1 VAKVRGGLR
10 SAAGEDLF
18 AVFDALSEKLEGV
31 FRTLRGQGSLTAA
44 DVEAALREIR
54 LALLEADVHFK
65 VAKQFLDR
73 VREKA
78 TGQEVLKSLTPAQ
91 AVIRIVRD
99 EMVALLGGEE
109 PRPLQTSARLP
120 SVILMAGLQ
129 GSGKTTTAAKLGAWL
144 VKSGNHPLLVS
155 TDVYR
160 PAAREQ
166 LLSIGTKAGLKVH
179 HPEGVNDPA
188 ALLRSALDEARA
200 VGHEFL
206 IVDTAG
212 RLHIDDKLMTEL
224 QQLKALG
231 QPSEVLYVADAMTGQ
246 DAVRSAEEFHRRI
259 GITGIVLSKLDGD
272 ARGGAA
278 LSAAAVTGCPVKFAG
293 VGERVD
299 EFELFQPVRMAGR
312 ILGMGDV
319 LGLIEKAEQH
329 VDREKAE
336 EMVRKLRR
344 SEFTLD
350 DYKEQLGQVRKMGSL
365 DQVLAMIPGMARQAK
380 DVDTEAGE
388 KEMRRHLAIIDS
400 MTALER
406 REPSV
411 INGSR
416 RKRIA
421 KGSGTAV
428 EDVNRLLKQYVQA
441 RKLMKQFGGG
451 GGKMLKKLAA
461 RMPPQFR

>member
-1 VAKVRGGLR
+1 
-10 SAAGEDLF
+10 
-18 AVFDALSEKLEGV
+18 VFDALTEKLEGV
-31 FRTLRGQGSLTAA
+31 FRTLRGQGSLTAS

-78 TGQEVLKSLTPAQ
+78 TGQDVLKSLTPAQ
-91 AVIRIVRD
+91 SVIRIVRD

-109 PRPLQTSARLP
+109 APRLETSARLP

-129 GSGKTTTAAKLGAWL
+129 GSGKTTTSAKLGAWL
-144 VKSGNHPLLVS
+144 VKTGHHPLLVS

-166 LLSIGTKAGLKVH
+166 LLSIGSKAGLKVH
-179 HPEGVNDPA
+179 HPQALGEPA
-188 ALLRSALDEARA
+188 AILRSALEESRS
-200 VGHEFL
+200 VGHDFL

-212 RLHIDDKLMTEL
+212 RLHVDDELMTEL
-224 QQLKALG
+224 ADLKTLA

-246 DAVRSAEEFHRRI
+246 DAVKSAEEFHRRV

-278 LSAAAVTGCPVKFAG
+278 LSAAAVTGTPVKFAG

-319 LGLIEKAEQH
+319 FGLIEKAEQH
-329 VDREKAE
+329 LDREKAE

-350 DYKEQLGQVRKMGSL
+350 DYKDQLGQIRKMGSL
-365 DQVLAMIPGMARQAK
+365 DQVLSMIPGIGSKAR
-380 DVDTEAGE
+380 DVDTEAGAQ
-388 KEMRRHLAIIDS
+388 EMQRHTAIIDS

-421 KGSGTAV
+421 KGSGTTV

-441 RKLMKQFGGG
+441 RKMMKQFGGG
-451 GGKMLKKLAA
+451 GAKMLKKLAG

>member
-1 VAKVRGGLR
+1 M
-10 SAAGEDLF
+10 EDF
-18 AVFDALSEKLEGV
+18 SAVFDALSDKLEGV
-31 FRTLRGQGSLTAA
+31 FRTLRGQGSLTPA

-78 TGQEVLKSLTPAQ
+78 LGQEVLKSLTPAQ
-91 AVIRIVRD
+91 AVIRVVRD

-109 PRPLQTSARLP
+109 PARLQTSARLP

-129 GSGKTTTAAKLGAWL
+129 GSGKTTAAAKLAAWL

-179 HPEGVNDPA
+179 HPAALSDPA
-188 ALLRSALDEARA
+188 AIVRSALEEARA
-200 VGHEFL
+200 VGHDFL

-212 RLHIDDKLMTEL
+212 RLHVDDELMTEL
-224 QQLKALG
+224 QQLKTLA

-259 GITGIVLSKLDGD
+259 GVTGIVLSKLDGD

-299 EFELFQPVRMAGR
+299 EFELFHPARMAGR

-329 VDREKAE
+329 VDRAKAE

-344 SEFTLD
+344 SEFTLE

-365 DQVLAMIPGMARQAK
+365 DQVLAMIPGIGSRAK
-380 DVDTEAGE
+380 DVDTAAGE
-388 KEMRRHLAIIDS
+388 KEIRRHVSIIDS
-400 MTALER
+400 MTLLER

-421 KGSGTAV
+421 KGSGTTV

-441 RKLMKQFGGG
+441 RKMMKQFGGG
-451 GGKMLKKLAA
+451 GGQMLKKLAA